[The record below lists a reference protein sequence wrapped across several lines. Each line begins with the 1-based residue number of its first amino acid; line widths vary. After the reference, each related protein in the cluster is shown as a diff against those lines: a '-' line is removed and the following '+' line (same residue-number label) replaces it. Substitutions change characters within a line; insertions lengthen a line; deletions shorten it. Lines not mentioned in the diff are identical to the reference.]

1 MRILVLAFCL
11 LPGLA
16 QAFCG
21 FYVAR
26 ADGNLYNEA
35 SKVVF
40 VRDGQR
46 SVITMSSD
54 YRGPAS
60 EFALVVPTPSVLK
73 RDQISTVKPQTV
85 NHLDEYTAPRLVE
98 YHDDDPCLQ
107 IEYMM
112 VEEEPSLAPA
122 GGGQTRYRGPTAL
135 GVKVEAQYAVGSYD
149 IVILSAKE
157 SDGLTTYLRQEGYNI
172 PDGAELIL
180 ADYIAAGMKFFVARV
195 NLERHAGAETQE
207 LQPLSISFRS
217 RNFMLPLQ
225 LGKVNADTTQDL
237 LIMTLTRQGRVEAS
251 NYANARIPSDT
262 EIPTFVR
269 DYFGDFY
276 KAMFARAARPNTV
289 MTEYAWDM
297 AWCDPCA
304 ADPLSREELQELGV
318 TWLKSGDNAGQDVF
332 VTRMHIQYQR
342 DTFQK
347 DLLFRVTDDRENF
360 QGRYIMNVPFD
371 GKITCEEG
379 VQYVRDTRTRMQKE
393 AATLAEM
400 TGWRRAQIDRQIR
413 ATVPKVFQY

>member
-1 MRILVLAFCL
+1 MRLLTLALCL

-40 VRDGQR
+40 VRDGQN
-46 SVITMSSD
+46 STITMSSD

-60 EFALVVPTPSVLK
+60 EFALVVPTPKVLK
-73 RDQISTVKPQTV
+73 RDQIATVKPETV
-85 NHLDEYTAPRLVE
+85 NHLDEYSAPRLVE
-98 YHDDDPCLQ
+98 YHDGDPCMPVPVYEMALSPNEDGAFQ
-107 IEYMM
+107 KR
-112 VEEEPSLAPA
+112 S
-122 GGGQTRYRGPTAL
+122 RGAAAL

-157 SDGLTTYLRQEGYNI
+157 SDGLTIYLKQEGYNI

-195 NLERHAGAETQE
+195 NLERHAKADKKE
-207 LQPLSISFRS
+207 LQPLRISFRS
-217 RNFMLPLQ
+217 KNFMLPLQ
-225 LGKVNADTTQDL
+225 LGKVNADKTQDL

-251 NYANARIPSDT
+251 NYANARIPSDVN
-262 EIPTFVR
+262 IPTFVR

-276 KAMFARAARPNTV
+276 KATFARAARPNTV

-304 ADPLSREELQELGV
+304 ADPLTREELQELGV
-318 TWLKSGDNAGQDVF
+318 NWLKPGDNVGQDVF
-332 VTRMHIQYQR
+332 VTRMHVQYER

-347 DLLFRVTDDRENF
+347 DLLFRITDDRENF

-371 GKITCEEG
+371 GKITCDEG
-379 VQYVRDTRTRMQKE
+379 VQYVRDTRSRMQKE
-393 AATLAEM
+393 AATLSEL
-400 TGWRRAQIDRQIR
+400 TGWRRSKIDAQIR
-413 ATVPKVFQY
+413 ATVPKVFKY